1 MSTATLR
8 CTDLRKTYP
17 GQDEPALGDERAG
30 VSFDVSKGE
39 LFALLGPSGCGKTTT
54 LRIVGGFV
62 APDEGTVEIEER
74 DVTRSQ
80 PYARRTNT
88 VFQSYAL
95 FPHMTL
101 GANVAFGL
109 KMEKVGKAERDR
121 RVDESLELVGL
132 GGMAKRRVTE
142 LSGGQQQRAALA
154 RAIVKRPAV
163 LLLDEPLG
171 ALDLKLRKQMQ
182 DELVHLKRE
191 TGTTFVHV
199 THDQEEACAIAD
211 RIAVMSNGHIVQ
223 IDTPIALYRN
233 PRTAYVASFIHA
245 GTLVR
250 GRSRRVGDQLEV
262 AGPGFAVRGQAPVWA
277 NGSATPVALL
287 PHDRVRVAPGDGAA
301 PAGDGLQS
309 VRGRLDR
316 IIFTGTGFDVCAL
329 LGEDFEVRAAM
340 KARELP
346 AADQERLVPGAPVDV
361 TWATDDVVFVQED
374 EA

>member
-8 CTDLRKTYP
+8 CRALKKTYP

-30 VSFDVSKGE
+30 VSFEVSKGE

-62 APDEGTVEIEER
+62 APDAGTVEIEER
-74 DVTRSQ
+74 DVTHSQ

-95 FPHMTL
+95 FPHMDL

-109 KMEKVGKAERDR
+109 KMERVGKGDRER
-121 RVDESLELVGL
+121 RVAESLELVGL
-132 GGMAKRRVTE
+132 GGMMKRRVTE

-171 ALDLKLRKQMQ
+171 ALDLRLRKQMQ
-182 DELVHLKRE
+182 EELVQLKRS

-211 RIAVMSNGHIVQ
+211 RIAVMNRGHIVQ
-223 IDTPIALYRN
+223 IDTPLALYRQ
-233 PRTAYVASFIHA
+233 PRTSYVANFLHA

-250 GRSRRVGDQLEV
+250 GRTRRDGGEVEVQGD
-262 AGPGFAVRGQAPVWA
+262 GFAVRGKAPAWM
-277 NGSATPVALL
+277 NGEPVCALL
-287 PHDRVRVAPGDGAA
+287 PRDRVRVAPPGSALASPGGP
-301 PAGDGLQS
+301 PA
-309 VRGRLDR
+309 VPGRIDR
-316 IIFTGTGFDVCAL
+316 VIFTGAGFDVCVL
-329 LGEDFEVRAAM
+329 VGDGFEVRAAM
-340 KARELP
+340 NARELSS
-346 AADQERLVPGAPVDV
+346 AEQERLVPGAPVDV
-361 TWATDDVVFVQED
+361 SWSADDVVVVED
-374 EA
+374 AD